1 MSGML
6 ASRALSLITKC
17 GISTSVCIQ
26 ARGHSVA
33 KIGAC
38 SLSPYYDRKCEP
50 LTAVDFVEQLSREQK
65 SLKEKEKSSWVSL
78 STDEKLKLYRIRFH
92 QSFVEIDEG
101 SNEWKSVIGGTLF
114 LLGLTGLYFAW
125 QRVYVYM
132 DVPHTFSN
140 EWKAKQTKRMVDMR
154 INPIQG
160 FASKWD
166 YEHNKWKK

>member
-1 MSGML
+1 ML

-17 GISTSVCIQ
+17 GISTCIQ

-33 KIGAC
+33 KVGAS
-38 SLSPYYDRKCEP
+38 SLSPYYDRKDDP

-92 QSFVEIDEG
+92 QSFVEMNKG
-101 SNEWKSVIGGTLF
+101 SNEWKSVIGGALF
-114 LLGLTGLYFAW
+114 LIGLTGLYFAW
-125 QRVYVYM
+125 QRVYVYA
-132 DVPHTFSN
+132 DAPHTFSN